1 MAEISKA
8 SLIATKKETTSG
20 ELIAPSSGAD
30 FIPAR
35 PGATVTAAFEVIESD
50 ELLNS
55 IGKSESTLGKET
67 PSISHPAYL
76 KHSGTEG
83 QEPEVGVIYESCLG
97 AKTVNATEYSV
108 TSGSSVGS
116 SAARSAL
123 KMASSNED
131 NFEVGQGVLIKD
143 ATNGYKIRNIWAIDS
158 GNDELDLSFNVDNA
172 PASGVALGKAVTYK
186 PSSTG
191 HPSYSYWKY
200 EGNGGAISA
209 MAGAQTSSVSFNYT
223 AGQNVEVEFSAE
235 GTGAYWNP
243 ILITSANNKIDFT
256 DDAGDVA
263 ATLTS
268 KAYKTPLDLADE
280 IATKMTSASVG
291 SGDDTISCTYSST
304 TGKFTILTDGSTLE
318 LLWESGTNTAS
329 SVGTSIGF
337 LVAADDDSATT
348 YTSDNAISFAAA
360 LTPAYD
366 AVSLIVAKNVE
377 FMIGTFD
384 ENICRE
390 ASAFSLTI
398 DRPNV
403 DVDSFCAE
411 SGVAEKIPE
420 SRAVTGSATLSL
432 KRYESALFDRLKDN
446 ESVSIAMNVGPKTG
460 AGNWIEGKCV
470 NLYVPQA
477 KITAHNV
484 TGDTYITVEIEFNG
498 FVSSSQE
505 DVFINFL

>member
-191 HPSYSYWKY
+191 TPLILI
-200 EGNGGAISA
+200 GNMKA
-209 MAGAQTSSVSFNYT
+209 MA
-223 AGQNVEVEFSAE
+223 
-235 GTGAYWNP
+235 
-243 ILITSANNKIDFT
+243 
-256 DDAGDVA
+256 
-263 ATLTS
+263 
-268 KAYKTPLDLADE
+268 
-280 IATKMTSASVG
+280 
-291 SGDDTISCTYSST
+291 
-304 TGKFTILTDGSTLE
+304 E
-318 LLWESGTNTAS
+318 LFRQW
-329 SVGTSIGF
+329 
-337 LVAADDDSATT
+337 
-348 YTSDNAISFAAA
+348 
-360 LTPAYD
+360 
-366 AVSLIVAKNVE
+366 
-377 FMIGTFD
+377 
-384 ENICRE
+384 
-390 ASAFSLTI
+390 
-398 DRPNV
+398 
-403 DVDSFCAE
+403 
-411 SGVAEKIPE
+411 PE
-420 SRAVTGSATLSL
+420 L
-432 KRYESALFDRLKDN
+432 KQ
-446 ESVSIAMNVGPKTG
+446 V
-460 AGNWIEGKCV
+460 
-470 NLYVPQA
+470 Q
-477 KITAHNV
+477 
-484 TGDTYITVEIEFNG
+484 
-498 FVSSSQE
+498 
-505 DVFINFL
+505 